1 MSTLTSEIIL
11 VQLTTLIKDCQNN
24 IRGDFLGGPVAKT
37 ALHVRGSQVQSPWSQ
52 SLTGHN

>member
-11 VQLTTLIKDCQNN
+11 VRLTTLIKDCQNN

-37 ALHVRGSQVQSPWSQ
+37 LRSTCEGPGFNPCGARA
-52 SLTGHN
+52 